1 MGKVLQCSVLNI
13 MILVEYKHVNQV
25 IILVNDNVWNSYQ
38 HQKQTKKQTSKQTK
52 TIQKKVRKKKE
63 SKK

>member
-1 MGKVLQCSVLNI
+1 MGKVLQCSVLNFVI
-13 MILVEYKHVNQV
+13 FVECKHVNQV
-25 IILVNDNVWNSYQ
+25 IILVNNNVWNSYQ
-38 HQKQTKKQTSKQTK
+38 HQKKKKSKQTK